1 VQGPDTVFTR
11 FSPAA
16 KRVLRSAEQACRNHN
31 HYYVGVGHLLLALLE
46 EHDPRIEARL
56 VACGVTSADI
66 VADLRRAIGTGDEH
80 GWDGILMTP
89 RVSRVIR
96 TADSAIAEPALLEPV
111 DLFDAIITQG
121 GLAAELLSRFLG
133 NFQASQ
139 GVAG

>member
-16 KRVLRSAEQACRNHN
+16 KRVLRAAEQACRNHN

-56 VACGVTSADI
+56 AESRSSSADI

-80 GWDGILMTP
+80 LWEGILITP
-89 RVSRVIR
+89 RVARVIR
-96 TADSAIAEPALLEPV
+96 SADRATPAAAPLEPV
-111 DLFDAIITQG
+111 HLFEAIVADG
-121 GLAAELLSRFLG
+121 GLASELLGRFLG
-133 NFQASQ
+133 NFHGAR

>member
-1 VQGPDTVFTR
+1 MFTR

-16 KRVLRSAEQACRNHN
+16 NRVLRSAEQACRNHN

-46 EHDPRIEARL
+46 EHDPRIEVRL
-56 VACGVTSADI
+56 AASGATSADV

-80 GWDGILMTP
+80 LWDGILMTP

-96 TADSAIAEPALLEPV
+96 TADAQIAAPTPLEPV
-111 DLFDAIITQG
+111 HLFEAIITEG

-133 NFQASQ
+133 NFQAPTE
-139 GVAG
+139 